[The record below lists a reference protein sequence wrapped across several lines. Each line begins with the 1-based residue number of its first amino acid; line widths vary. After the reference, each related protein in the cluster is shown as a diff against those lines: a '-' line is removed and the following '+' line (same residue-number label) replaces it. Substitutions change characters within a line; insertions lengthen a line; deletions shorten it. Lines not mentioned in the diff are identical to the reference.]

1 MLRFKLALA
10 AAAIAMSAGAA
21 NAEDL
26 PKTHFKGI
34 GETSTVIHSSMLEQP
49 FWRETIPKASNGAV
63 TGDILPFDQAG
74 LDNAAILRLLKLG
87 GMDIGTTD
95 LSRLAA
101 DDPRFEGCDLAGMT
115 LSLEEVRK
123 ACEAYRPVLDRL
135 LQENWNAK
143 LLYLGIAQQQVFW
156 CRTPV
161 NSLADLKG
169 KKVRVYNKTIV
180 DFLDG
185 VGATGVSIP
194 FPEVVPSLQ
203 TGVIDCGVT
212 GTLNG
217 NTAGWGEVT
226 THQYLASLG
235 WGVRFTAINLDTWK
249 RLDPKVQ
256 DFLVEQYKQY
266 EDKVWATMAEA
277 ASDADRCNSGQEPCK
292 FGKPAHLTLVKVAD
306 ADLPEIKRITT
317 DSVLKNWAARCGT
330 ACAEEW
336 NNTVGKALGLT
347 AKAN

>member
-1 MLRFKLALA
+1 MFRYTLTLTTAVAGL
-10 AAAIAMSAGAA
+10 IAGVAHAQ
-21 NAEDL
+21 DL
-26 PKTHFKGI
+26 PRTHLKGI

-49 FWRETIPKASNGAV
+49 FWRETIPQASNGMI

-74 LDNAAILRLLKLG
+74 IDNAAILRLLKLG

-101 DDPRFEGCDLAGMT
+101 DDPRFEGCDLAGLT
-115 LSLEEVRK
+115 LSIDDVRT
-123 ACEAYRPVLDRL
+123 ACNAYRPVLDRL

-156 CRTPV
+156 CRVPV
-161 NSLADLKG
+161 GGLADLSG

-185 VGATGVSIP
+185 IGATGVSIP

-235 WGVRFTAINLDTWK
+235 WGVRFTAINLDTWN
-249 RLDPKVQ
+249 RLDPAVQ
-256 DFLVEQYKQY
+256 NFLVEQYAGY
-266 EDKVWATMAEA
+266 EDKVWATMREA
-277 ASDADRCNSGQEPCK
+277 ATDAERCNSGQEPCEL
-292 FGKPAHLTLVKVAD
+292 GKPAKLTLVPVSEAE
-306 ADLPEIKRITT
+306 LPEIKRVI
-317 DSVLKNWAARCGT
+317 DESVLKNWAARCGAECT
-330 ACAEEW
+330 EEW
-336 NNTVGKALGLT
+336 NATVGQALGLT
-347 AKAN
+347 ATAN

>member
-1 MLRFKLALA
+1 MSLLKVALA
-10 AAAIAMSAGAA
+10 AAAITFTGLAQAQ
-21 NAEDL
+21 DL
-26 PKTHFKGI
+26 PVTHLKGI
-34 GETSTVIHSSMLEQP
+34 GETSTVIHSSVLEQP
-49 FWRETIPKASNGAV
+49 FWKETIPQASGGKV
-63 TGDILPFDQAG
+63 TGEILPFDQAG
-74 LDNAAILRLLKLG
+74 VDNAAILRLLKLG

-101 DDPRFEGCDLAGMT
+101 DDPRFEGCDLAG
-115 LSLEEVRK
+115 LSATIADVRA
-123 ACEAYRPVLDRL
+123 ACNAYRPVLDRL

-161 NSLADLKG
+161 AKLADLTG
-169 KKVRVYNKTIV
+169 KKVRVYNKTLV

-185 VGATGVSIP
+185 IGATGVSIP

-235 WGVRFTAINLDTWK
+235 WGVRFTAINLDTWN
-249 RLDPKVQ
+249 RLDPAVQ
-256 DFLVEQYKQY
+256 DFLVEQYAAY
-266 EDKVWATMAEA
+266 EDKVWATMEEA
-277 ASDADRCNSGQEPCK
+277 AADAERCNTNQQPCQ
-292 FGKPAHLTLVKVAD
+292 FGKIANLTLVPVSAED
-306 ADLPEIKRITT
+306 EPEIKRVIS
-317 DSVLKNWAARCGT
+317 DVVLKNWAARCGEDCT
-330 ACAEEW
+330 KEW
-336 NNTVGKALGLT
+336 NETVGKALGLT
-347 AKAN
+347 ASAQ